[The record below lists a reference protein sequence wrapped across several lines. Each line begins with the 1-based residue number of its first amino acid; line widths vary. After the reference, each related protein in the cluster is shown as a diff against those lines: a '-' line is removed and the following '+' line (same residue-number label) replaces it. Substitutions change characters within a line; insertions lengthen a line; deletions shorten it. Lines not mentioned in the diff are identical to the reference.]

1 MSDSEDEYQEA
12 VDMFPEDSPKR
23 VEVLADETPRLR
35 TIEPISEPFS
45 KIELDEEFVVVSHR
59 ADCII
64 SPDPIPPPAD
74 QDDAKPSRLK
84 ELAWSVGKDVLIQA
98 GSLLLQTVIL
108 EGTAGGFITAVGI
121 AGVSRLMSGSSD
133 IRCGRCGYTSHTTAQ
148 CFAVRNIY
156 GAFIPKR

>member
-12 VDMFPEDSPKR
+12 VDMFPEDSPKP
-23 VEVLADETPRLR
+23 VKVSADDTPPLR
-35 TIEPISEPFS
+35 AIEPILEHV
-45 KIELDEEFVVVSHR
+45 LDEDFVVMPQRV
-59 ADCII
+59 DCFNIT
-64 SPDPIPPPAD
+64 SPM
-74 QDDAKPSRLK
+74 QDTKPSKLK
-84 ELAWSVGKDVLIQA
+84 ELAWNVGKDVLIQA

-108 EGTAGGFITAVGI
+108 EGTASGFVTAVGI